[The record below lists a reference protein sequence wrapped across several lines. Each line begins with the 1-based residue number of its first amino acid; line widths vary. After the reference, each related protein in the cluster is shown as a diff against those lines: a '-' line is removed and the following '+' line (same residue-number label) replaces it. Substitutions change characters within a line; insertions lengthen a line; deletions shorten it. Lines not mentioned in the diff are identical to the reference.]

1 MYGTCTCNE
10 NELKKQQ
17 SIISQLS
24 INYQQSVIN
33 YYEHVLLQVYALSF
47 MRRNMAVIYCL

>member
-10 NELKKQQ
+10 NELKKN
-17 SIISQLS
+17 SI
-24 INYQQSVIN
+24 YIN
-33 YYEHVLLQVYALSF
+33 YYEHVLLQVCALSF